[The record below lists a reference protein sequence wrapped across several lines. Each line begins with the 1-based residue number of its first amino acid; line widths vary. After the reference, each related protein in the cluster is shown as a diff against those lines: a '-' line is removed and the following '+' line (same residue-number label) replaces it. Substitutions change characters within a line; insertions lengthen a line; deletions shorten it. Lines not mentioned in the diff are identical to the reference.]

1 MKDEFEVE
9 YLNEL
14 DTEIFDEYFYKHL
27 LSNVVKLI
35 KEKSKIDDKTCACLE
50 TSGVYLQP
58 WRVLVIDKWRENL
71 AIAER

>member
-35 KEKSKIDDKTCACLE
+35 KERSKIDDKTCACLD
-50 TSGVYLQP
+50 TSVANLQP
-58 WRVLVIDKWRENL
+58 
-71 AIAER
+71 

>member
-35 KEKSKIDDKTCACLE
+35 KERSKIDDKTCACLD
-50 TSGVYLQP
+50 TSITNLQP
-58 WRVLVIDKWRENL
+58 WRVLVLNK
-71 AIAER
+71 

>member
-14 DTEIFDEYFYKHL
+14 DIEIFDEYFYKHL

-35 KEKSKIDDKTCACLE
+35 KERSKIDDKTYACLD
-50 TSGVYLQP
+50 TSVANLQP
-58 WRVLVIDKWRENL
+58 
-71 AIAER
+71 

>member
-35 KEKSKIDDKTCACLE
+35 KEKSKIDDKTCACLD
-50 TSGVYLQP
+50 TSGEKI
-58 WRVLVIDKWRENL
+58 W
-71 AIAER
+71 

>member
-14 DTEIFDEYFYKHL
+14 DIEIFDEYFYKHL

-35 KEKSKIDDKTCACLE
+35 KEKSKIDDKACACLD
-50 TSGVYLQP
+50 TSVANLQP
-58 WRVLVIDKWRENL
+58 
-71 AIAER
+71 

>member
-14 DTEIFDEYFYKHL
+14 DIEIFDEYFYKHL

-35 KEKSKIDDKTCACLE
+35 KEKEEAKNKKPIT
-50 TSGVYLQP
+50 
-58 WRVLVIDKWRENL
+58 
-71 AIAER
+71 